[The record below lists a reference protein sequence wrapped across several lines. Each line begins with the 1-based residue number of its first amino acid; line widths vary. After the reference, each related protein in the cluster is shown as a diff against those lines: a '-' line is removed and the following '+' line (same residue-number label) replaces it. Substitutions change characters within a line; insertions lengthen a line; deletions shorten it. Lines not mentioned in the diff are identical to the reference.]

1 MNKLLDIAQSIGM
14 FIAGIAIAYVTCRN
28 ELKKFFKKQKTNVTD
43 ALPVQSNI
51 DVHLIERLEFTKELL
66 NADIIHIYEF
76 HNGEHYAD
84 GRSALKLSCTYE
96 VTKAGINSIRKQ
108 CTQIPIAVLP
118 KLVSTLLEK
127 GKNKYPNVE
136 DAKDMDLPTYLF
148 VNSLGINSFVN
159 YAIRNNENKIVG
171 FIAVLWK
178 DAKDYSDN
186 ERELLKLVYYIEEN
200 LISKI

>member
-1 MNKLLDIAQSIGM
+1 MDKVLNLAQSIGM

-51 DVHLIERLEFTKELL
+51 DIHLIERLEFTKELL
-66 NADIIHIYEF
+66 NADIVHIYEF

-96 VTKAGINSIRKQ
+96 VTKAGIDSIRKH

-127 GKNKYPNVE
+127 GKNKYPNIE
-136 DAKDMDLPTYLF
+136 DAKEIDLPTYLYVTSF
-148 VNSLGINSFVN
+148 GINSLVN

-171 FIAVLWK
+171 FVGIMWK
-178 DAKDYSDN
+178 NNKDFVDN
-186 ERELLKLVYYIEEN
+186 EREISKLVYYIEEN
-200 LISKI
+200 LINKV

>member
-1 MNKLLDIAQSIGM
+1 MDKVLNLAQSIGM

-51 DVHLIERLEFTKELL
+51 DIHLIERLEFTKELL
-66 NADIIHIYEF
+66 NADFVHIYEF

-118 KLVSTLLEK
+118 KFVSTILEK
-127 GKNKYPNVE
+127 GRVICKNLE
-136 DAKDMDLPTYLF
+136 DFKNIDLPTYLY
-148 VNSLGINSFVN
+148 VTSLGINSFVN

-171 FIAVLWK
+171 FVGIMWK
-178 DAKDYSDN
+178 NNKDFADN
-186 ERELLKLVYYIEEN
+186 EREISKLVYYIEEN
-200 LISKI
+200 LISKV